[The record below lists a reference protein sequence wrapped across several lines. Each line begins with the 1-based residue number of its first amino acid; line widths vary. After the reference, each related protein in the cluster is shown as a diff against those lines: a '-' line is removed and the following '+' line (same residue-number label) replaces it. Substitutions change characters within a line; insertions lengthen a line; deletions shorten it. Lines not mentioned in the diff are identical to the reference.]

1 MEKPNRATEERT
13 KETERKKLK
22 NRGEGK
28 RERERETHKLA
39 EETHKKL
46 CFCPYRFL
54 TTQHPIRHIN
64 ISFSFEFSQSNW
76 YDGI

>member
-28 RERERETHKLA
+28 RERER
-39 EETHKKL
+39 
-46 CFCPYRFL
+46 
-54 TTQHPIRHIN
+54 N
-64 ISFSFEFSQSNW
+64 SQIGRGNS
-76 YDGI
+76 